1 MKKICIVLIH
11 LFAMIILI
19 GCSASIDNQPAESE
33 TISMNKEA
41 TESSIPIP
49 IVIAAKLE
57 DLRTAEREASIPIP
71 VVIAQSLN
79 DLSES
84 EALYGH

>member
-1 MKKICIVLIH
+1 MYCFDSLIRH
-11 LFAMIILI
+11 DNPYRVARQV
-19 GCSASIDNQPAESE
+19 IDNQPSESE
-33 TISMNKEA
+33 TISVSKDA
-41 TESSIPIP
+41 TEASIPIP

-57 DLRTAEREASIPIP
+57 DLRTAEKEASIPIP